1 MTQKHSPGPHTEQ
14 EQELREQIK
23 ARWGQSIIVRGFTRK
38 TDGTLLFVQLQDP
51 HVPRDNRTQAKRV
64 SWDPRTDLLLGDE
77 KSVDL
82 FEWFEQQTTASLEK
96 E

>member
-1 MTQKHSPGPHTEQ
+1 MTEAHSPGPHAEQ

-23 ARWGQSIIVRGFTRK
+23 TRWGQSVIVRSFTRK
-38 TDGTLLFVQLQDP
+38 ADGTLLFVQLQDP
-51 HVPRDNRTQAKRV
+51 HVPRSDHAQAKNV

-77 KSVDL
+77 KSVGL
-82 FEWFEQQTTASLEK
+82 FEWFEQQTTAIKAK

>member
-1 MTQKHSPGPHTEQ
+1 MTEAHSPGPHTEQ
-14 EQELREQIK
+14 ERNLREQIK
-23 ARWGQSIIVRGFTRK
+23 ARWGQNVIVRGFTRK

-51 HVPRDNRTQAKRV
+51 HVPRDGRTQAKSV

-82 FEWFEQQTTASLEK
+82 FEWFEQQTRARLAK